1 MQRTTHPHPP
11 LCFPSLLAFVA
22 SSLVAVTA
30 ATAQVAHGDTS
41 ALDDSGNYREEV
53 QACREGRTAE
63 DRATCLKEARNAAA
77 DKRRGVL
84 ANRGDFQANAL
95 ARCDAHRVAIDK
107 AACRDRVLGE
117 GGLTG
122 SVAGGGLLREL
133 EVTLPQEPSA
143 RQASEGPG
151 EAGAMGAGPQ
161 APVTPAPSYDMP
173 AEPGESPEASP
184 QPLESQPLTPPE
196 DAPQPAVQGA
206 DGTARQAACRAWTAQ
221 RGALARRP
229 GPPALCQ
236 PGAAGGAGA

>member
-1 MQRTTHPHPP
+1 MQRATHHTPS

-22 SSLVAVTA
+22 SSLLAVTA

-41 ALDDSGNYREEV
+41 ALDDSGNYRQEV

-107 AACRDRVLGE
+107 EACRERMLGE
-117 GGLTG
+117 GGLSG

-133 EVTLPQEPSA
+133 EVTLPQEQQT
-143 RQASEGPG
+143 RQAQEGPAAEG
-151 EAGAMGAGPQ
+151 SMGAGPMPPQPPAPQ
-161 APVTPAPSYDMP
+161 APVTPAPSYEMP
-173 AEPGESPEASP
+173 ASPPEPE
-184 QPLESQPLTPPE
+184 QPYESQPEPQTQVPPE
-196 DAPQPAVQGA
+196 SGA
-206 DGTARQAACRAWTAQ
+206 H
-221 RGALARRP
+221 
-229 GPPALCQ
+229 
-236 PGAAGGAGA
+236 